1 MWYIEAWD
9 AVTHATI
16 NARAPKMKNLSGQNI
31 IVVEDLFLRLEM
43 LQ

>member
-9 AVTHATI
+9 AVIHSTMNT
-16 NARAPKMKNLSGQNI
+16 RAPKMKNLSDQNI
-31 IVVEDLFLRLEM
+31 IVVEDLFLRMEI